1 MCKKL
6 LLLSTLVLVL
16 GLVPTGVA
24 IAKPPPGPATNP
36 SPADQATGVSV
47 TADLSWDAGPRTD
60 SHDVYFGTS
69 SPGSFQGNQ
78 TATTFEPGT
87 MDNDETYYW
96 RIDEGVSLTADLS
109 WTAGSGATSRDVYFG
124 TSSPGAS
131 QGNQTATT
139 FDPGTMDP
147 NTTHYWRIDEV
158 NASGTTTG
166 TVWSF
171 TTGSGVGGTKD
182 LANAD
187 IAVSGTVSGSY
198 TDTQSSDNTYESIQE
213 IESGGKPANRH
224 SYLEHKWTIN
234 VTGGD
239 TVTFH
244 VEAHH
249 TSNSENDDFIFAYS
263 TNDSDYTNMVTVTKT
278 SDDNAT
284 QSYQLPSDTSG
295 TVYIRV
301 KDTDQSQG
309 NKTLDTIYI
318 DYMYILSE
326 GEGEQ
331 PDANLIGW
339 WKLDD
344 GEGGTAA
351 DSGTGGNNGTVSGAL
366 WATGKLDG
374 ALDFDGEDDYVS
386 IPTETDFDITTNIT
400 VAVWVK
406 LNSQS
411 TENFMSF
418 ITKGHESAWALQ
430 RAERT
435 GGVSFYLNGL
445 TSWDGL
451 RGTANVFDDQW
462 HHVAG
467 VYDGSRISV
476 YVDGKE
482 DTFLET
488 TGSIGTNDWDVYI
501 GANDEDVTGA
511 SGYRYCDGLLDDA
524 RVYDRALSEEEI
536 KELAGIDPAL
546 AWDPMPTDGAKTVD
560 PNADLEWAAGS

>member
-1 MCKKL
+1 MFKR
-6 LLLSTLVLVL
+6 LSFLILFAVLVPL
-16 GLVPTGVA
+16 FVSSVA
-24 IAKPPPGPATNP
+24 FAPPPPPGQAKNP
-36 SPADQATGVSV
+36 SPADQATDVSIN
-47 TADLSWDAGPRTD
+47 ANLSWGAGPRTD

-78 TATTFEPGT
+78 TDTTFEPGT

-96 RIDEGVSLTADLS
+96 RIDEINGSGTTTGNVWSFTTEAGAGPPGQATNPSPANSATDVSLTADLS
-109 WTAGSGATSRDVYFG
+109 WTAGSGATSRNVYFG
-124 TSSPGAS
+124 TSSPGDS
-131 QGNQTATT
+131 KGNQTATT
-139 FDPGTMDP
+139 YDPGTMDAD
-147 NTTHYWRIDEV
+147 TTYYWRIDEV

-171 TTGSGVGGTKD
+171 TTTSGV
-182 LANAD
+182 
-187 IAVSGTVSGSY
+187 
-198 TDTQSSDNTYESIQE
+198 
-213 IESGGKPANRH
+213 
-224 SYLEHKWTIN
+224 
-234 VTGGD
+234 
-239 TVTFH
+239 
-244 VEAHH
+244 
-249 TSNSENDDFIFAYS
+249 
-263 TNDSDYTNMVTVTKT
+263 
-278 SDDNAT
+278 
-284 QSYQLPSDTSG
+284 
-295 TVYIRV
+295 
-301 KDTDQSQG
+301 
-309 NKTLDTIYI
+309 
-318 DYMYILSE
+318 
-326 GEGEQ
+326 
-331 PDANLIGW
+331 DANLIGW
-339 WKLDD
+339 WKFDD

-374 ALDFDGEDDYVS
+374 ALNFDGEDDYVS
-386 IPTETDFDITTNIT
+386 IPNESDFDITTNIT

-430 RAERT
+430 RAART

-445 TSWDGL
+445 TTWDGL
-451 RGTANVFDDQW
+451 KGTANVFDDKW

-488 TGSIGTNDWDVYI
+488 TGSIGTNNWDVYI

-511 SGYRYCDGLLDDA
+511 TGYRYCDGLLDDA
-524 RVYDRALSEEEI
+524 RVYDRALSDTEI